1 MMKVLKKRKH
11 SKRFMR
17 LMLGLNLNQ
26 FQPKNIINN
35 LTKTVKEKEVDKYWK
50 FLRVK
55 WSMSMT
61 INL

>member
-11 SKRFMR
+11 SKRFMQ
-17 LMLGLNLNQ
+17 LMLGLNHKQ

-61 INL
+61 IHL